1 MFENPKEEFKF
12 YLMTYTI
19 FLLCMFIAIF
29 FTSCSNSNLLS
40 NNVKPD
46 STHYSTIFNEIIDQ
60 DSITH
65 WYTKLYDGTHWCYYH
80 HKYEEVAKS
89 VRR

>member
-1 MFENPKEEFKF
+1 MFDDPKKEFKF
-12 YLMTYTI
+12 YLATYTV
-19 FLLCMFIAIF
+19 FLICIFIAIF

-40 NNVKPD
+40 SSVKPD
-46 STHYSTIFNEIIDQ
+46 STHYSTIFNEVIDQ
-60 DSITH
+60 DSSIH

-80 HKYEEVAKS
+80 HQYEEVRKN